1 MNYWTDL
8 SIQLASQ
15 RNYLD
20 ELYIV
25 YPLAPDVIR
34 QPNETAWNHVETAF
48 QSRNDQQLLE
58 NLLKL
63 DLFPIK
69 DSYIPYLR
77 HDRTAITRNPETV
90 KRICGRL
97 YELGLEKIYARS
109 SEPKET
115 NRQIGPLFKR
125 WLNQKTL
132 GLPIVTE
139 LGFVA
144 TTENAILSGSDA
156 QLKQFAKDHLDYTG
170 EKGLDFIARMH
181 GKYVIGEAK
190 FLTDF
195 GGHQNGQFTDG
206 LTLLGNT
213 SVRAIKV
220 AIYDGVLYI
229 KNKGKFYT
237 YLSTHK
243 QEYNIFSSL
252 LLRDFLYAVR

>member
-8 SIQLASQ
+8 SVQLASQ

-20 ELYIV
+20 ELFAV

-34 QPNETAWNHVETAF
+34 QPNEATWHHVETAF

-77 HDRTAITRNPETV
+77 HDRTAIGRNPETA

-139 LGFVA
+139 LEFVA
-144 TTENAILSGSDA
+144 TSENAILSGSDA
-156 QLKQFAKDHLDYTG
+156 QLKQFAKDHLNYNG

-181 GKYVIGEAK
+181 GKYIIGEAK

-195 GGHQNGQFTDG
+195 GGHQNGQFADG

-213 SVRAIKV
+213 SVNAITV

-237 YLSTHK
+237 YLTAHK